1 MPHNPLRLLPAF
13 IRRRL
18 EGRENLQ
25 RIIGNTGWLFADKIV
40 RMGAGLL
47 VGVWVARYLGPAQ
60 FGLFNYSL
68 AFVALFS
75 IIANLG
81 LDSIV
86 VRDLVHDPSRRDETL
101 GTAFT
106 LKLVVGAATFVLTLG
121 AIWLLRPDEST
132 TRWLV
137 GIIAAGTI
145 FQAFDTVDFWF
156 QAQVR
161 SKYTVYARNA
171 AFLAATLIK
180 VVLILLHAPLV
191 AFAWAGLAETV
202 FGAAGLVIVYRN
214 TGFFLR
220 SWRASLALATGLLRD
235 SWPLMLSGVVVM
247 VYIKID
253 QIMLGEMLG
262 NHEVGVYSA
271 AVRLTEVW
279 YFIPMSITASV
290 FPAIIQAKKSSEA
303 EYYNRLN
310 KLYLVMVWLS
320 LAVAV
325 PVTLFAGEIVQLVFG
340 EQYRQAAGAL
350 SINCWAGL
358 FIFSGLVSNHWY
370 LLEKLNHLTL
380 YRHILG
386 AGANIGLNLVLIP
399 RYGVNG
405 AAAATLLTQFVTSY
419 LFDLLNKPT
428 RILFRIKTRYFLLF
442 LPITVQYLLNQRRM
456 HGDNRE
462 NIH

>member
-1 MPHNPLRLLPAF
+1 MPRNLLRLLPAF

-18 EGRENLQ
+18 DGRENLQ

-86 VRDLVHDPSRRDETL
+86 VRDLVHDPTRRDETL

-121 AIWLLRPDEST
+121 AIWLLRPDEGA

-202 FGAAGLVIVYRN
+202 FGAAGLVIAYRN

-235 SWPLMLSGVVVM
+235 SWPLMLSGVFVIILM
-247 VYIKID
+247 KID
-253 QIMLGEMLG
+253 QVMLGDMRG
-262 NHEVGVYSA
+262 DSEVGIFSA
-271 AVRLTEVW
+271 ALRLSELW
-279 YFIPMSITASV
+279 YFIPMAIINSV
-290 FPAIIQAKKSSEA
+290 FPAIINARKQDITL
-303 EYYNRLN
+303 YYQRL
-310 KLYLVMVWLS
+310 KELYLLMTWLS
-320 LAVAV
+320 LAVAI
-325 PVTLFAGEIVQLVFG
+325 PVTFFSEQIVNSVYGIKYQD
-340 EQYRQAAGAL
+340 AATVL
-350 SINCWAGL
+350 SIHCWAGI
-358 FIFSGLVSNHWY
+358 FIFWGLVSNVWY
-370 LLEKLNHLTL
+370 LLENLNHYTM
-380 YRHILG
+380 YRCFIG
-386 AGANIGLNLVLIP
+386 AVVNVCLNLYLIP
-399 RYGVNG
+399 KYGAKG
-405 AAAATLLTQFVTSY
+405 AAISTLVTQIAASY

-428 RILFRIKTRYFLLF
+428 RVLFRIKTNNLIFF
-442 LPITVQYLLNQRRM
+442 LPLTIKLLLKNKFHKTVET
-456 HGDNRE
+456 HE
-462 NIH
+462 